1 MVSSLTNRVRS
12 ISEVTKAVAHGQV
25 DKYVDVDVQG
35 EMLDLKETVDMM
47 VKQLRGLAQE
57 VIRMS
62 IEVGTEGK
70 LCGQAVVA
78 DVQGVWK
85 VRMFS
90 TVQSLLLLLP
100 YALRIVYWQFR
111 FLQILMDNVNL
122 MATSLTEPMNL
133 TERVRSITA
142 VTKTA
147 AGGELTRKISVDV
160 RKRLNGMTD
169 SLRVFTG
176 GVTRLAREVRTEGRS
191 GGQARVMDVGGT

>member
-1 MVSSLTNRVRS
+1 MVSSLTNRVQS

-35 EMLDLKETVDMM
+35 EMLDLKETVNMM

-70 LCGQAVVA
+70 LGGQAVVA
-78 DVQGVWK
+78 DVQGMWK

-111 FLQILMDNVNL
+111 FLQILMT
-122 MATSLTEPMNL
+122 TSTSW
-133 TERVRSITA
+133 R
-142 VTKTA
+142 
-147 AGGELTRKISVDV
+147 
-160 RKRLNGMTD
+160 
-169 SLRVFTG
+169 
-176 GVTRLAREVRTEGRS
+176 RTS
-191 GGQARVMDVGGT
+191 QNQ